1 MSKEHRPLLMR
12 ANRLLGAALV
22 ENNLVKIEDLETANE
37 KLIEVVASDQPRQC
51 TILGLLA
58 YDMKVLK
65 EDDLLHHIVESEGV
79 GLVDLRD
86 YEVPEDVRKNLDLGA
101 CWATWSVPF
110 DREEEFYFVAT
121 AYYLSPAVRT
131 YWEKQLNGP
140 ILWFGTTLEAIA
152 DYLEKYASDPANAAK
167 TAVPAAAP
175 ATTPAAAPAA
185 VK

>member
-12 ANRLLGAALV
+12 ANRLLGASLV
-22 ENNLVKIEDLETANE
+22 EHNLVKIEDLESANE

-51 TILGLLA
+51 TILGILA

-65 EDDLLHHIVESEGV
+65 EDEVLHHIVETEGV
-79 GLVDLRD
+79 GLVDLRE
-86 YEVPEDVRKNLDLGA
+86 YEIPDDVKKTIEPGA

-110 DREEEFYFVAT
+110 DKEEEFHFVAT

-131 YWEKQLNGP
+131 HWEKHLGGP

-152 DYLEKYASDPANAAK
+152 DFLEKLSSAQPGADGKPAANG
-167 TAVPAAAP
+167 AAP
-175 ATTPAAAPAA
+175 ATPVAAAA
-185 VK
+185 K